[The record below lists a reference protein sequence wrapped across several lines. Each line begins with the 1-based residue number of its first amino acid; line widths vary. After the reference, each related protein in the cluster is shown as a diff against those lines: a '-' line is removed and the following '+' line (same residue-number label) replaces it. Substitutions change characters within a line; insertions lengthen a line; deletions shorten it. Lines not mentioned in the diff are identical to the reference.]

1 MISEEVK
8 LNDLLDNSIE
18 MIHQL
23 DEEGKIRW
31 VNRAWKTS
39 LEIGEEDIKGHHI
52 MQFLTEETILE
63 FQEVF
68 PQLQNGQKVENLNC
82 TFRTRSGKII
92 HLIGRT
98 IPIFDDGKV
107 VGSQAFLKD
116 VTKLVAVQNELK
128 QIHELQQ
135 ILMKI
140 SNRFINV
147 KFEELNVA
155 IDLSLKEVGLF
166 SEADRAYVFRYDL
179 EKQICS
185 NTHEWHSDVV
195 DPQIDNLREIK
206 ISEMPYWFGKHQ
218 IGEMVE
224 IADVSELTDEHVR
237 SLLKT
242 EGIQSLL
249 TIPMMNEEEVIGFI
263 GFDIIQKQRT
273 FRNEE
278 KEILSL
284 FCQMLV
290 NVINRMKNLDELN
303 KSKAEIEKINA
314 NLEYEVLENTRKNIN
329 LSKSIIEQEK
339 LATIGEIAAGIAH
352 DLNTPL
358 GTIKVAADNIRFVFN
373 SVLRTKAFKFSADEF
388 NSLMDRVE
396 NFPIEI
402 FLGGLQLRKEKA
414 QMLPMLIETFNLETN
429 EQTEKLAEYL
439 VKCRIGINELDYIK
453 NLISMPN
460 TLDYL
465 DLLNQ
470 LQLTCSQLETIKT
483 SSDNAFRVV
492 QEVRSFIKGE
502 IEVEKKVLNLR
513 QNISTVLSVFNYEI
527 KKDIDL
533 NFTVSP
539 ETTIF
544 GYDVKLFQLWSNIVK
559 NAIEAMDEQ
568 ENKYLGIHSETNGN
582 SLKVIFENNGPEIP
596 IGVKEKM
603 FDKFY
608 TTKNKKSGSGLGLS
622 IVNNILK
629 EHNASINVESNEAM
643 TKFIITF
650 VA

>member
-1 MISEEVK
+1 
-8 LNDLLDNSIE
+8 
-18 MIHQL
+18 
-23 DEEGKIRW
+23 
-31 VNRAWKTS
+31 
-39 LEIGEEDIKGHHI
+39 
-52 MQFLTEETILE
+52 
-63 FQEVF
+63 
-68 PQLQNGQKVENLNC
+68 
-82 TFRTRSGKII
+82 
-92 HLIGRT
+92 
-98 IPIFDDGKV
+98 
-107 VGSQAFLKD
+107 
-116 VTKLVAVQNELK
+116 
-128 QIHELQQ
+128 
-135 ILMKI
+135 
-140 SNRFINV
+140 
-147 KFEELNVA
+147 
-155 IDLSLKEVGLF
+155 
-166 SEADRAYVFRYDL
+166 
-179 EKQICS
+179 
-185 NTHEWHSDVV
+185 
-195 DPQIDNLREIK
+195 
-206 ISEMPYWFGKHQ
+206 
-218 IGEMVE
+218 
-224 IADVSELTDEHVR
+224 
-237 SLLKT
+237 
-242 EGIQSLL
+242 
-249 TIPMMNEEEVIGFI
+249 
-263 GFDIIQKQRT
+263 
-273 FRNEE
+273 
-278 KEILSL
+278 
-284 FCQMLV
+284 
-290 NVINRMKNLDELN
+290 
-303 KSKAEIEKINA
+303 
-314 NLEYEVLENTRKNIN
+314 
-329 LSKSIIEQEK
+329 
-339 LATIGEIAAGIAH
+339 
-352 DLNTPL
+352 
-358 GTIKVAADNIRFVFN
+358 
-373 SVLRTKAFKFSADEF
+373 
-388 NSLMDRVE
+388 
-396 NFPIEI
+396 
-402 FLGGLQLRKEKA
+402 
-414 QMLPMLIETFNLETN
+414 MLPLLIETFNLEAN

-453 NLISMPN
+453 KLIAMPN

>member
-39 LEIGEEDIKGHHI
+39 LEIGEEDLQGQHL

-82 TFRTRSGKII
+82 TFRARSGKII
-92 HLIGRT
+92 HLMGRT
-98 IPIFDDGKV
+98 IPIFDEGKV

-147 KFEELNVA
+147 KFEELDVA

-166 SEADRAYVFRYDL
+166 SEADRAYVFRYEL

-218 IGEMVE
+218 KGEMVE
-224 IADVSELTDEHVR
+224 ITDVSKLTDERVR

-290 NVINRMKNLDELN
+290 NVLNRMKNLDELN

-414 QMLPMLIETFNLETN
+414 EMLPLLIETFKLETN

-453 NLISMPN
+453 ELIAMPN

-559 NAIEAMDEQ
+559 NAVEAMDEQ
-568 ENKYLGIHSETNGN
+568 ENKYMGIHSETNGN